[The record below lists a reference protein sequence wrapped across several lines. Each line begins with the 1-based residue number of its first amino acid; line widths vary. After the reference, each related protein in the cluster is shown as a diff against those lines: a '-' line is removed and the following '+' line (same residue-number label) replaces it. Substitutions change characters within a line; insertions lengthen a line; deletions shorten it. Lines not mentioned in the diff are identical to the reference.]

1 VYENFPSTV
10 ERVRLMLVNPAIMTT
25 TEKNDFGWIADH
37 VQLCVGVFVIHAL
50 SHGTYKLFS
59 LGNNPSPDHKRF
71 EFNTNEERSRYIF
84 GGKFSGRKA
93 DQGPN

>member
-1 VYENFPSTV
+1 
-10 ERVRLMLVNPAIMTT
+10 
-25 TEKNDFGWIADH
+25 
-37 VQLCVGVFVIHAL
+37 VFVIHAL